1 MAKGNILIVDDNKN
15 VLLALEML
23 LAPEYNKV
31 SCISNPNLLLSEL
44 QSNSYHLVLLD
55 MNFKAGVNTGNEG
68 LYWLQRIKE
77 NHPDISVVLITAYGD
92 VELAVKALK
101 AGATDF
107 VLKPWENQK
116 LLATVKSAIEL
127 SLSKMEIEG
136 LKQKEKDLIRS
147 INREDKQII
156 GSSAAI
162 LDVLRTVDKVAQ
174 TNTNILIT
182 GENGT
187 GKELIARRI
196 HNMSLRSNE
205 LMVTVDM
212 GAVSET
218 LFESELFGHVKGAF
232 TDAHE
237 SRTGKFE
244 LANRGTLFLDE
255 IANLPLNLQS
265 KLLVALQNR
274 EVTRVGANQPNP
286 IDIRLICATNK
297 DMNQL
302 VDNGE
307 FREDLLYRIN
317 TIHIEVPPLRR
328 RKDDIM
334 PLAEHFLTKYSE
346 KYGKP
351 SLSITQQAK
360 EKLTDYSWP
369 GNIRELEHTIE
380 KAVIMSESGKLKV
393 HDFFSGSTVS
403 HKADTNV
410 VKLDEMEKKMITL
423 AIEKNAGNIKAAAN
437 QLGITRQTLY
447 NKMRKYGI
455 NQ

>member
-1 MAKGNILIVDDNKN
+1 
-15 VLLALEML
+15 
-23 LAPEYNKV
+23 
-31 SCISNPNLLLSEL
+31 
-44 QSNSYHLVLLD
+44 
-55 MNFKAGVNTGNEG
+55 
-68 LYWLQRIKE
+68 
-77 NHPDISVVLITAYGD
+77 
-92 VELAVKALK
+92 
-101 AGATDF
+101 
-107 VLKPWENQK
+107 
-116 LLATVKSAIEL
+116 
-127 SLSKMEIEG
+127 
-136 LKQKEKDLIRS
+136 
-147 INREDKQII
+147 
-156 GSSAAI
+156 
-162 LDVLRTVDKVAQ
+162 
-174 TNTNILIT
+174 
-182 GENGT
+182 
-187 GKELIARRI
+187 
-196 HNMSLRSNE
+196 
-205 LMVTVDM
+205 
-212 GAVSET
+212 
-218 LFESELFGHVKGAF
+218 
-232 TDAHE
+232 
-237 SRTGKFE
+237 
-244 LANRGTLFLDE
+244 
-255 IANLPLNLQS
+255 
-265 KLLVALQNR
+265 
-274 EVTRVGANQPNP
+274 
-286 IDIRLICATNK
+286 
-297 DMNQL
+297 MNQL